1 MPAGSEEKVTA
12 EAVSQFDAAAQAIF
26 TATITA
32 CKLTRPN
39 ASVGF
44 YGYPGMISPADPKPK
59 SFAGP
64 ELLWLWRQLGV
75 LTPSDYLWTAFDGK
89 QTERARVNVEM
100 SLHLASRIAALLWFD
115 ELISSAEAALDLTS
129 GSACAATLW
138 PIWISHANH

>member
-1 MPAGSEEKVTA
+1 MTA

-39 ASVGF
+39 ASVGY

-100 SLHLASRIAALLWFD
+100 SLHLASRTAALLWF
-115 ELISSAEAALDLTS
+115 AEFAQPKQHLAGHLAPHCHSGRS
-129 GSACAATLW
+129 GSRQPLAQLERL
-138 PIWISHANH
+138 